1 MSNYPYIGS
10 ASPVSAGSSTL
21 TITGPG
27 FGSMDNASAS
37 SILAT
42 TLVTDTTDNATTFMD
57 LDTET
62 STLIAELLSSDLEEL
77 NLLNKG
83 KSRQGA
89 PRNDAEYAIQVQ
101 SEQLE
106 SMLTQIQDAE
116 IAKRM
121 QEAMR
126 MDQELIQQMVLNER
140 VARQDHE
147 AALALSR
154 GERLP
159 VSTKEQRAV
168 QQGVKTGH
176 DEP

>member
-10 ASPVSAGSSTL
+10 ASSVSRSSTL

-27 FGSMDNASAS
+27 LGSLDNASAS
-37 SILAT
+37 NISTA
-42 TLVTDTTDNATTFMD
+42 TLVNNRTDNATTFMD

-62 STLIAELLSSDLEEL
+62 SALIAELLSSDLEEL
-77 NLLNKG
+77 NLQNKG
-83 KSRQGA
+83 KSRHDA

-106 SMLTQIQDAE
+106 GMLKQIQDAE
-116 IAKRM
+116 IVRRM

-154 GERLP
+154 GEQLP

-168 QQGVKTGH
+168 RQGVKTGH